1 MECKESKN
9 CYQPASL
16 VITVNLRIITDS
28 RIRSTICKD
37 LNTGFLHRK
46 TSTNI
51 VKKFLV
57 LCMNFI
63 IDGFKREHFESGA
76 LNT

>member
-28 RIRSTICKD
+28 KIRSTICKD
-37 LNTGFLHRK
+37 LNTGFLYR
-46 TSTNI
+46 
-51 VKKFLV
+51 
-57 LCMNFI
+57 
-63 IDGFKREHFESGA
+63 
-76 LNT
+76 